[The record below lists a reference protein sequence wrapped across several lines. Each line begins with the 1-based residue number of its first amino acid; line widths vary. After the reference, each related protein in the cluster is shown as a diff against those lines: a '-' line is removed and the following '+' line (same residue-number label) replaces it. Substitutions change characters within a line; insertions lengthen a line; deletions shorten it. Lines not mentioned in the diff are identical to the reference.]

1 MKTDV
6 LHDVGAD
13 EFNYRFSSFFSLEV
27 RKNNWFLPSH
37 FFSVWPTPKSAPTK
51 EARSI
56 LLITNKSDLVIPGLL
71 VVR

>member
-13 EFNYRFSSFFSLEV
+13 EFNYPFSSFFGLEV

-37 FFSVWPTPKSAPTK
+37 FFSVWQIWSG
-51 EARSI
+51 
-56 LLITNKSDLVIPGLL
+56 NWW
-71 VVR
+71 